1 VASRIRHAQKEPD
14 MKSGHREQGTA
25 GESGRAGV
33 QQSRQTAPGKV
44 TLTSKLSGRQG
55 AVQRRAAPGAG
66 AAGILSGG
74 GAAGPAEVDWSAA
87 VSLPDDAG
95 GGSAQAAPVQR
106 QEAPVQRQE
115 AVRPP
120 QPAGERGQ
128 AGNDPLQVDRGQLT
142 FDAEGTE
149 GGRFHSRRAHW
160 PGGVSGV
167 TIGRGYDLGQHSA
180 SQIQADLTQAGIS
193 AGDAGRF
200 AGAAGLTGNAARD
213 WLQANR
219 GSLSEITLE
228 QQEALFN
235 IAYARLAGDVERIS
249 GNYARTMGQRTGRD
263 QDEFEIDF
271 ARLHPA
277 IRDTLVDLRYRGDYT
292 PTTRQRVQ
300 PPAIANDLRAMYDV
314 IRDRAYWMQQR
325 GVPEDRF
332 NRRVRFLEAA
342 LGIGR
347 QQGTQPQPRGGAA
360 PAEQPAAPGGQP
372 ASPNGGAAP
381 AAPPAPEAQPTE
393 PGAAPGAGTAAAPPA
408 PAPPAG
414 AQQPAQQPAGQQ
426 AGAPATFT
434 VTASSLNVRSAP
446 DAGSSRLGALRRGER
461 ITGTPVGN
469 GWIQITFQSQ
479 PAFVSAQHVT
489 SGAGPAQQPQPEQP
503 QTTGN
508 GQRSGAQWVQIA
520 NANGWSNTT
529 AFSALDPSWGPR
541 AEAFVN
547 ALRAAGASVRITA
560 GLRHPNRAFLMHYA
574 WGVAHGQYT
583 PAQANAACRGRGID
597 IEWDHGN
604 AAASRAA
611 AQALVS
617 AFGLVHQASITSNHV
632 RGLAID
638 MEISGLP
645 ASISM
650 NGQTYSTRRGA
661 SGSAAAAS
669 VAQMGRDNGV
679 IWFGAG
685 DYVHWSQ
692 NGR

>member
-1 VASRIRHAQKEPD
+1 

-25 GESGRAGV
+25 GEAGRASV
-33 QQSRQTAPGKV
+33 QQARQTAPGKV
-44 TLTSKLSGRQG
+44 TLTSKLPGRQGG

-66 AAGILSGG
+66 AAGALPGG
-74 GAAGPAEVDWSAA
+74 GSAGPAEVDWSAA
-87 VSLPDDAG
+87 VSLPDQADAG
-95 GGSAQAAPVQR
+95 SA

-120 QPAGERGQ
+120 APAGGERGQ

-180 SQIQADLTQAGIS
+180 TQIQADLAQAGVS
-193 AGDAGRF
+193 AGAAGSF

-219 GSLSEITLE
+219 ASLSEISLE

-235 IAYARLAGDVERIS
+235 IAYARLSGDVERIS
-249 GNYARTMGQRTGRD
+249 GNYARTMGERTGRER
-263 QDEFEIDF
+263 DEFEIDF
-271 ARLHPA
+271 TRLHPA
-277 IRDTLVDLRYRGDYT
+277 IRDVLVDLRYRGDYT

-332 NRRVRFLEAA
+332 NRRVRFLETA
-342 LGIGR
+342 LGVNR
-347 QQGTQPQPRGGAA
+347 QQGAQAQPQAGAA
-360 PAEQPAAPGGQP
+360 PAEQPAAPGGAQPGAQP
-372 ASPNGGAAP
+372 AGAAP
-381 AAPPAPEAQPTE
+381 AAQPPAPEAQPSE
-393 PGAAPGAGTAAAPPA
+393 PGAASAAAPPA
-408 PAPPAG
+408 PAPAAETQQA
-414 AQQPAQQPAGQQ
+414 AQQPAAQQ
-426 AGAPATFT
+426 AGTPATFM

-446 DAGSSRLGALRRGER
+446 DAGSSRLGALARGER

-469 GWIQITFQSQ
+469 GWVQITFQGQ
-479 PAFVSAQHVT
+479 PAFISAQHVT
-489 SGAGPAQQPQPEQP
+489 TGAGPAQQPQPEQP

-508 GQRSGAQWVQIA
+508 GQRSGANWVQIA

-529 AFSALDPSWGPR
+529 AFSALDASWGPL

-547 ALRAAGASVRITA
+547 GLRAAGASVRITA

-597 IEWDHGN
+597 IQWDHGN

-645 ASISM
+645 ASITF

-661 SGSAAAAS
+661 GGSAAAAS
-669 VAQMGRDNGV
+669 VAPIGRDNGV

>member
-1 VASRIRHAQKEPD
+1 

-25 GESGRAGV
+25 GEAGRASV

-44 TLTSKLSGRQG
+44 TLTSKLPGRQG
-55 AVQRRAAPGAG
+55 GAAVQRKAAPGAG
-66 AAGILSGG
+66 AAGILSGN
-74 GAAGPAEVDWSAA
+74 ASPGPAEVDWSAA
-87 VSLPDDAG
+87 VSLPDADAG
-95 GGSAQAAPVQR
+95 SA

-120 QPAGERGQ
+120 RPAGGEGAQ

-180 SQIQADLTQAGIS
+180 TQIQADLAQAGVS
-193 AGDAGRF
+193 AGAASSF

-219 GSLSEITLE
+219 GSLSEISLE

-235 IAYARLAGDVERIS
+235 IAYARLSGDVERIS
-249 GNYARTMGQRTGRD
+249 GNYARTMGQRTGRN

-342 LGIGR
+342 LGVNR
-347 QQGTQPQPRGGAA
+347 QQGAQAQPQGGAA
-360 PAEQPAAPGGQP
+360 PAEQPAAPGGAQPGAQQP
-372 ASPNGGAAP
+372 AGATQAAQPPAPEVQPTEPGERGGAAP
-381 AAPPAPEAQPTE
+381 APR
-393 PGAAPGAGTAAAPPA
+393 A
-408 PAPPAG
+408 PAPDAG
-414 AQQPAQQPAGQQ
+414 AQQPAQQAQQAQQ
-426 AGAPATFT
+426 AGAQQAGTPATFT
-434 VTASSLNVRSAP
+434 VTASSLNIRSAA
-446 DAGSSRLGALRRGER
+446 DAGSTRLGALRRGER

-469 GWIQITFQSQ
+469 GWVQITFQGQ
-479 PAFVSAQHVT
+479 PAFISAQHVT
-489 SGAGPAQQPQPEQP
+489 TGEGPAQQPQPEQP

-508 GQRSGAQWVQIA
+508 GERSGAQWVRIA

-529 AFSALDPSWGPR
+529 AFSALDASWGPR

-547 ALRAAGASVRITA
+547 GLRAAGASVRITA

-597 IEWDHGN
+597 IQWDHGN

-645 ASISM
+645 ASITF

-661 SGSAAAAS
+661 SGSAAASS
-669 VAQMGRDNGV
+669 VAPIGRANGV